1 MKTYTGTR
9 TIDGLDVTVDGRPL
23 TDHRAVKEYTDAGFE
38 WGYPGD
44 SPRQLA
50 LAILFDHLGDAAA
63 AIAGADGFMK
73 STVAIF
79 DNEWSLTSAEIDAA
93 LGSSNKT

>member
-9 TIDGLDVTVDGRPL
+9 TIDGLEVTVDGQTL
-23 TDHRAVKEYTDAGFE
+23 ADHRAVKEYTDAGFE

-44 SPRQLA
+44 APRQLA

-63 AIAGADGFMK
+63 AIASADGFMK

-79 DNEWSLTSAEIDAA
+79 DNEWSLTSAEIDAV
-93 LGSSNKT
+93 LDSQNKT

>member
-9 TIDGLDVTVDGRPL
+9 TIDGLVVMVDGVTLP
-23 TDHRAVKEYTDAGFE
+23 DHRTIKQYTDTGFE

-50 LAILFDHLGDAAA
+50 LAILFDHLGVASE
-63 AIAGADGFMK
+63 AISAVETFMK
-73 STVAIF
+73 KVVAVL
-79 DNEWSLTSAEIDAA
+79 DNDWVLTSEQIASQLKSQD
-93 LGSSNKT
+93 GT